1 MNSTIDFDLDK
12 AIVLADNEFIIDSYE
27 GIVTINPVGK
37 GYFVITNYRF
47 IYLAVTKDKKSSS
60 IAVTQTDIRNVS
72 GVKSEIGKRANMI
85 QKIIALVVFFAGI
98 LGFAFIL
105 RNVFSLGIGFGEQLP
120 LLIICGILT
129 IVGIFLLIFAKRK
142 MFNLSI
148 LTNPKETFVSF
159 TSSFF
164 KSPNQGKIIIKP
176 TSTTFTMIK
185 EMGKAIINAQQIR
198 QGRV

>member
-1 MNSTIDFDLDK
+1 M
-12 AIVLADNEFIIDSYE
+12 
-27 GIVTINPVGK
+27 
-37 GYFVITNYRF
+37 
-47 IYLAVTKDKKSSS
+47 
-60 IAVTQTDIRNVS
+60 
-72 GVKSEIGKRANMI
+72 
-85 QKIIALVVFFAGI
+85 
-98 LGFAFIL
+98 
-105 RNVFSLGIGFGEQLP
+105 FS
-120 LLIICGILT
+120 
-129 IVGIFLLIFAKRK
+129 
-142 MFNLSI
+142 LSI